1 MLRKVQKDFFFLKEK
16 GENSKRTFYFL
27 RINPKLIN
35 IKNHD
40 KTMKG

>member
-1 MLRKVQKDFFFLKEK
+1 MLRKVQKDFFFPKRKGKK

-27 RINPKLIN
+27 RIIPKLID

-40 KTMKG
+40 KQ